1 MVPAG
6 MRIGLIPDRACEV
19 LSQAMDLSAVA
30 VNEDWAGR
38 ELVLVV
44 RDPAGHVASPAAL
57 TDRDWRDS
65 PLAGQGRQL
74 PNSVYFC
81 TVPNSQSSTTLVR
94 GTKKGIRDKMNRQP
108 GKQRRSGPQVSEK
121 EDTRDVYRIRDTLG
135 GRPETWGLREQNKVD
150 KLQRIYMAARRQF
163 TDAGYDA
170 TTLRDIA
177 KEARVALGTLGFYA
191 ENKRELVLL
200 IFNEAMPPILERC
213 RKTGVYQGSLADALV
228 KFFRPAYAAYAAEPE
243 LFRTIL
249 RENVFHT
256 TSPHAREF
264 HRIRAETIGYLRDLA
279 SQARNEGE
287 IKPHIDVDLMA
298 RAVFYLFFS
307 AVRWWIC
314 TDRPSVEPG
323 LAEVRSMIALLLEG
337 MKNDRAEQATS
348 ARRRTA
354 RGRR

>member
-1 MVPAG
+1 MNK
-6 MRIGLIPDRACEV
+6 
-19 LSQAMDLSAVA
+19 Q
-30 VNEDWAGR
+30 
-38 ELVLVV
+38 
-44 RDPAGHVASPAAL
+44 
-57 TDRDWRDS
+57 
-65 PLAGQGRQL
+65 QG
-74 PNSVYFC
+74 
-81 TVPNSQSSTTLVR
+81 
-94 GTKKGIRDKMNRQP
+94 KK
-108 GKQRRSGPQVSEK
+108 RRSGPKVSAK
-121 EDTRDVYRIRDTLG
+121 DDVRDVYRIRESLG
-135 GRPETWGLREQNKVD
+135 AQPETWGLREQNKID

-163 TDAGYDA
+163 ADVGYDA
-170 TTLRDIA
+170 ATLRDIA

-228 KFFRPAYAAYAAEPE
+228 GFFRPAYAAYAAEPE

-264 HRIRAETIGYLRDLA
+264 HRIRAETIGYLRDLI
-279 SQARNEGE
+279 SQACNGGE
-287 IKPHIDVDLMA
+287 IKPSIDVDLTA
-298 RAVFYLFFS
+298 RAVFCLFFS

-323 LAEVRSMIALLLEG
+323 VAEVRSMIALLLEG
-337 MKNDRAEQATS
+337 MKNDRIEQPPA

-354 RGRR
+354 PARR